1 MNVLFIMTYDGRFC
15 YKLNDIFPIFEQNQ
29 TFMKRI
35 AAFLLALTT
44 AITAFAQF
52 PYQDASLE
60 PGERAKDLLS
70 RLTLEQK
77 VSLMNYDSPAI
88 PELGIRKYNW
98 WNEALHGS
106 ARNGLATVFPQAIGM
121 AASWDDALLQQVYD
135 VASTEQRIKFNRA
148 RNGDGVKIYHGL
160 TVWTPNINIFRDP
173 RWGRGQETYGEDPY
187 LTTAMGRAAVNGL
200 QGPSDSRYDKLHA
213 CLKHF
218 AIHSGPEYERH
229 VFDVEDV
236 SWRDL
241 NETYLYAFERLVKT
255 TDVKEVMCAYNAYEG
270 KPCCGSDK
278 LLIRFLREQWGYKG
292 LVVTDCWAVRD
303 FYNEGCHNIFPNDP
317 VSATAL
323 SVRSGADLECGNSF
337 PALVEA
343 VKTGKLP
350 ESEIDKALL
359 RVLTARFE
367 LGEMDPEAT
376 VEWSAIPDDL
386 LACDAHHE
394 LALRMA
400 RESMTLLQNRNDV
413 LPLRR
418 NARYAVVGP
427 NAADSLVMWGNYNGI
442 PRKTTTVLEGI
453 VAKVGAENVVYA
465 PGCAI
470 AAKSVDEGLYSETE
484 GNYHD
489 EALSR
494 ETAGNAADGSDM
506 SIFADVDAIIY
517 VGGLSPKLEGEEMR
531 VNYKGF
537 KGGDRTSI
545 ELPETQR
552 EYIAALAKTGKPV
565 IFVHLSG
572 SAVAIAPET
581 ELCDAILQGWYG
593 GQAGGEAVADVLFG
607 DYNPAGRLPVTFYSS
622 DSDLPDFGDY
632 DMPGHTYR
640 YFNGKP
646 LFAFGHGL
654 SYSEFRYGKARLEDG
669 VLRIPVTNVSDRD
682 GDEVVQVYVK
692 AADDKEGPHKSLRGF
707 ERVSIKAGETAMVE
721 IPLSKDD
728 IDLFN
733 PKSGKME
740 GTAGKYVVYYGG
752 SSDDASLKKLTM
764 KL

>member
-1 MNVLFIMTYDGRFC
+1 MKKLLF
-15 YKLNDIFPIFEQNQ
+15 
-29 TFMKRI
+29 
-35 AAFLLALTT
+35 ATT
-44 AITAFAQF
+44 ALVLCLSAVSCADKH
-52 PYQDASLE
+52 PYQDSSLDAQT
-60 PGERAKDLLS
+60 RAEDLVG

-77 VSLMNYDSPAI
+77 VSLINYESPAI
-88 PELGIRKYNW
+88 PELGIEQYNW

-121 AASWDDALLQQVYD
+121 AASWNDVLLQEVFD
-135 VASTEQRIKFNRA
+135 VASTEQRIKYNIARA
-148 RNGDGVKIYHGL
+148 GDGVTRYNGL

-187 LTTAMGRAAVNGL
+187 LTTVMGRAVVNGL
-200 QGPSDSRYDKLHA
+200 QGPEADYYKLHA

-218 AIHSGPEYERH
+218 AIHSGLEYERH
-229 VFDVEDV
+229 IFDVAEM

-241 NETYLYAFERLVKT
+241 SETYLYAFERLVKT

-278 LLIRFLREQWGYKG
+278 LLIQILRNQWGYDG

-303 FYNEGCHNIFPNDP
+303 FHTEGCHNLYPNDP
-317 VSATAL
+317 ASASAL

-343 VKTGKLP
+343 VQNGILP
-350 ESEIDKALL
+350 EEEIDRALL
-359 RVLTARFE
+359 RVLKARFE
-367 LGEMDPEAT
+367 LGEMDPQRK
-376 VEWSAIPDDL
+376 VSWSRIPEKL
-386 LACDAHHE
+386 LACDKHHE
-394 LALRMA
+394 LALKMA
-400 RESMTLLQNRNDV
+400 RETMTLLQNNGSV
-413 LPLRR
+413 LPLAK

-427 NAADSLVMWGNYNGI
+427 NAADSLVMWGNYNGT
-442 PRKTTTVLEGI
+442 PRKTTTVLEGVI
-453 VAKVGAENVVYA
+453 AKVGAENVVYA
-465 PGCAI
+465 KGCEI
-470 AAKSVDEGLYSETE
+470 AAMMADEGKYSETE

-494 ETAGNAADGSDM
+494 ESGASETGAVDLSMFN
-506 SIFADVDAIIY
+506 DVDAIIF

-531 VNYKGF
+531 VNFKGF

-552 EYIAALAKTGKPV
+552 AYIKELQKTGKPI

-572 SAVAIAPET
+572 SAVALAPEA
-581 ELCDAILQGWYG
+581 EICDAILQGWYA

-607 DYNPAGRLPVTFYSS
+607 DYNPAGRLPVTFYAS
-622 DSDLPDFGDY
+622 DADLPDFGDY

-640 YFNGKP
+640 YFKGKP
-646 LFAFGHGL
+646 LFPFGHGL
-654 SYSEFRYGKARLEDG
+654 SFSKFKYRRARLSDG
-669 VLRIPVTNVSDRD
+669 FLRIKVKNRGKMD

-692 AADDKEGPHKSLRGF
+692 KADDVDGPVMSLRGF
-707 ERVSIKAGETAMVE
+707 KRVHVKAGKKAVVE
-721 IPLSKDD
+721 IPLSAEN

-733 PKSGKME
+733 PETGKME
-740 GTAGKYVVYYGG
+740 AASGKYIVYYGG
-752 SSDDASLKKLTM
+752 TSDITKLRKLKLTI
-764 KL
+764 

>member
-35 AAFLLALTT
+35 AAFFLALTT
-44 AITAFAQF
+44 AITAVAQF

-148 RNGDGVKIYHGL
+148 RNGDGVRIYHGL

-470 AAKSVDEGLYSETE
+470 AAKSVDEGRYSETE

-740 GTAGKYVVYYGG
+740 GAAGKYVVYYGG

>member
-60 PGERAKDLLS
+60 PCERAKDLLS

-470 AAKSVDEGLYSETE
+470 AAKSVDEGRYSETE

-740 GTAGKYVVYYGG
+740 GAAGKYVVYYGG